1 MKSSTAQSKKLKVKR
16 QKYKVKF
23 KTFKFL
29 IVVLSF
35 SFLLLSY
42 SCDYFI
48 CYAQE
53 QDIAESFGMYSKG
66 IDYYHKGKL
75 YDAKETLEQAVRLD
89 PRNDEAQGYLDL
101 VNAEIRMREKG
112 KLDFYQGQSE
122 FKRESDFD
130 NAAVSTYESV
140 GAGLKPAPTT
150 GQGEPVPEIEPDQG
164 SDNPEHYEEGSE
176 TQKPPP
182 GKGKIRG
189 EYRMSIGATRDDFI
203 WKEANGDY
211 NERNFRMVDH
221 NFPKTNTF
229 DTRVYDRFK
238 VVFDTNPESNGMNL
252 HSDITVD
259 PWSFTGKTDKFTV
272 AGGADRVE
280 MQLKYWSGTN
290 STINE
295 QYYTLDYGR
304 LVNAG
309 EYKVTDGKVPAFE
322 IWSQEYGTNF
332 SKFTVPEQKIDL
344 TFQPIREL
352 WFDYKND
359 DCNFRVF
366 PLALEDQALSS
377 DDPMGLSN
385 RHIYWEPSPW
395 LDDWLPGN
403 ENTGYI
409 TPQFFKGQWSKD
421 LSFFTRDSEV
431 KRLTALRGFS
441 FKGDIFDKT
450 NLAFTVAAPKGLWQD
465 YGEITALPGAVRL
478 KSQVT
483 DKLMLGVI
491 DTFRVGYN
499 SSSEVDSF
507 NNVNGMDLS
516 YDLTESTSVIGEAA
530 MSKSSDD
537 RKSSYKTEKNGSV
550 GHVGIKQKT
559 GIGDASLAF
568 THMDKAFDAGLS
580 SYRETRKDQY
590 WGRHIHFKEPLEY
603 TSWGSNPLK
612 YDDIDP
618 FRIGDGIDAGRNVV
632 NFRFNTKE
640 AMDGKV
646 DNLIDYRWVRGTDD
660 KYIEGVFREENTF
673 KITQDWTSKFLFI
686 YHDLP
691 KTKGGIDPINYDPDT
706 GEFLTN
712 SSIEDGENPSLSTYS
727 YGLNYKPEEWI
738 SVFGIYENTNDS
750 TIATGD
756 YPRRLLNE
764 TSFTTETREGK
775 VYREILPYLY
785 NQGYFDLPPYE
796 RFNIYK
802 IGISLKPAPGL
813 GIDLDYTKN
822 DFKFSQSID
831 DNMNHFGAGLKYEFT
846 PKLTGFLKYTFSKAY
861 NLYRLNTS
869 GDLKYQDHHNIF
881 MEFDYIVS
889 EYGFLVIQLGEGS
902 AISPVWSY
910 TASPFGDFYP
920 TLDTQH
926 IVRIYYNGRF

>member
-1 MKSSTAQSKKLKVKR
+1 MKRL
-16 QKYKVKF
+16 F
-23 KTFKFL
+23 N
-29 IVVLSF
+29 
-35 SFLLLSY
+35 LLLITSVLLICS
-42 SCDYFI
+42 SCALI
-48 CYAQE
+48 SYAQE

-122 FKRESDFD
+122 FKRESDLGNNQKQYAELD
-130 NAAVSTYESV
+130 ENKQY
-140 GAGLKPAPTT
+140 KDIP
-150 GQGEPVPEIEPDQG
+150 EPQIEPSQEPD
-164 SDNPEHYEEGSE
+164 SNKEYRV
-176 TQKPPP
+176 P

-203 WKEANGDY
+203 WKKANGDY

-238 VVFDTNPESNGMNL
+238 VVFDTNLESNGMNL

-309 EYKVTDGKVPAFE
+309 EYKVTDGKVPAFQ

-332 SKFTVPEQKIDL
+332 SQFTVPEQKIDL

-359 DCNFRVF
+359 DYNFRVF

-409 TPQFFKGQWSKD
+409 TPQFSKGQWSKD
-421 LSFFTRDSEV
+421 LAFFTRDSEV

-465 YGEITALPGAVRL
+465 YGEITALPGAIRL

-507 NNVNGMDLS
+507 NNVNGVDLN
-516 YDLTESTSVIGEAA
+516 YDLTESTSIIGEAA

-537 RKSSYKTEKNGSV
+537 RNSSYKTEKNGSV

-603 TSWGSNPLK
+603 TSWG
-612 YDDIDP
+612 
-618 FRIGDGIDAGRNVV
+618 
-632 NFRFNTKE
+632 
-640 AMDGKV
+640 
-646 DNLIDYRWVRGTDD
+646 
-660 KYIEGVFREENTF
+660 
-673 KITQDWTSKFLFI
+673 
-686 YHDLP
+686 
-691 KTKGGIDPINYDPDT
+691 
-706 GEFLTN
+706 
-712 SSIEDGENPSLSTYS
+712 
-727 YGLNYKPEEWI
+727 
-738 SVFGIYENTNDS
+738 
-750 TIATGD
+750 
-756 YPRRLLNE
+756 
-764 TSFTTETREGK
+764 
-775 VYREILPYLY
+775 
-785 NQGYFDLPPYE
+785 
-796 RFNIYK
+796 
-802 IGISLKPAPGL
+802 
-813 GIDLDYTKN
+813 
-822 DFKFSQSID
+822 
-831 DNMNHFGAGLKYEFT
+831 
-846 PKLTGFLKYTFSKAY
+846 
-861 NLYRLNTS
+861 
-869 GDLKYQDHHNIF
+869 
-881 MEFDYIVS
+881 
-889 EYGFLVIQLGEGS
+889 
-902 AISPVWSY
+902 
-910 TASPFGDFYP
+910 
-920 TLDTQH
+920 
-926 IVRIYYNGRF
+926 

>member
-1 MKSSTAQSKKLKVKR
+1 MVNLIIQSQKSKVKS
-16 QKYKVKF
+16 KNHKSKF

-42 SCDYFI
+42 LNSYFP

-53 QDIAESFGMYSKG
+53 QDIAESFGLYSRG

-75 YDAKETLEQAVRLD
+75 YEAQETLEQAVRLD

-101 VNAEIRMREKG
+101 VNAEISMRGKG
-112 KLDFYQGQSE
+112 NLDIYQQADE
-122 FKRESDFD
+122 LKREMDFD
-130 NAAVSTYESV
+130 NKKKYT
-140 GAGLKPAPTT
+140 
-150 GQGEPVPEIEPDQG
+150 EIEEYKQYGNDPEPQIEPYED
-164 SDNPEHYEEGSE
+164 SDNPEYYSEEEAVESSP
-176 TQKPPP
+176 KN
-182 GKGKIRG
+182 KGKIRG
-189 EYRMSIGATRDDFI
+189 EYKMSVGVTGDDFI
-203 WKEANGDY
+203 WKKANGDY

-221 NFPKTNTF
+221 NFPRTNTF

-238 VVFDTNPESNGMNL
+238 VVFDTNPENNGFNL

-259 PWSFTGKTDKFTV
+259 PWSFTGKTEKFTV
-272 AGGADRVE
+272 TGAGPVDRVE
-280 MQLKYWSGTN
+280 LQLKYWSNTR

-295 QYYTLDYGR
+295 KYYTLDYGR

-309 EYKVTDGKVPAFE
+309 EYKVTDGKIPAFQIRSE
-322 IWSQEYGTNF
+322 TASTKF
-332 SKFTVPEQKIDL
+332 STFSIPEQEVDF
-344 TFQPIREL
+344 TFQPVREL

-359 DCNFRVF
+359 DCNFKVF

-403 ENTGYI
+403 ENTAWV
-409 TPQFFKGQWSKD
+409 PDQFWSGQWSKD
-421 LSFFTRDSEV
+421 LAFFTRDSEV

-441 FKGDIFDKT
+441 FKGDVTDRT
-450 NLAFTVAAPKGLWQD
+450 NLAFTVASPKGLWQD

-478 KSQVT
+478 KSQIT
-483 DKLMLGVI
+483 DKLMLGTT
-491 DTFRVGYN
+491 DTFRIGYKD
-499 SSSEVDSF
+499 EKTDSI
-507 NNVNGMDLS
+507 NTVSGLDLS
-516 YDLTESTSVIGEAA
+516 YDLAPGTNITGEAA

-537 RKSSYKTEKNGSV
+537 IKSSYKTEKNGGM
-550 GHVGIKQKT
+550 GHIGLKQQT
-559 GIGDASLAF
+559 GIGDASIAY
-568 THMDKAFDAGLS
+568 THMDKAFEAGLTN
-580 SYRETRKDQY
+580 YTETRRDQF
-590 WGRHIHFKEPLEY
+590 WGRHIHFKKPLEY
-603 TSWGSNPLK
+603 TSWGSNPLT

-618 FRIGDGIDAGRNVV
+618 FRIGDGVDSGRKAV
-632 NFRFNTKE
+632 NFRLNTKE
-640 AMDGKV
+640 AMDGRT
-646 DNLIDYRWVRGTDD
+646 DNLIDYRWVRDTDN
-660 KYIEGVFREENTF
+660 KYIEGVFREENNF

-691 KTKGGIDPINYDPDT
+691 KTKEGIDPIQYDPDT

-712 SSIEDGENPSLSTYS
+712 SSIQDGENPSLSTYS
-727 YGLNYKPEEWI
+727 FGLNYEPEEWI

-750 TIATGD
+750 TFSTGS
-756 YPRRLLNE
+756 YPMGLLKE
-764 TSFTTETREGK
+764 TSFTTVTRDGK
-775 VYREILPYLY
+775 VYTERLPYLY
-785 NQGYFDLPPYE
+785 SQGYFDLPPYE
-796 RFNIYK
+796 RFNIYRA
-802 IGISLKPAPGL
+802 GISIKPAPGL
-813 GIDLDYTKN
+813 GIELDFTKN

-869 GDLKYQDHHNIF
+869 GDLKYQNHHNVF
-881 MEFDYIVS
+881 MEFDYSVT

-902 AISPVWSY
+902 VASPVWSY

-926 IVRIYYNGRF
+926 IIRIYYNGEF